1 MWYQMPLET
10 NKKSIS
16 STVIQGFALLK
27 CFTQMR
33 PLLGNKE
40 LSELCNLPPSTVAR
54 LTHTLCEIGLL
65 QRVNQFR
72 KYQLGYEALTLAY
85 PVIANMRERHVARRH
100 MKELTDQTKAQTSM
114 AVINNLDAIYVESF
128 RPDEDWLFKPE
139 IGTTRPILLT
149 AIGHS
154 LLYSLTT
161 DRFNY
166 LMAQAKNIYK
176 GKFSTIKRQ
185 IEESFSQLRARG
197 YCSVLGTYR
206 PELHAVA
213 IPLYKDQTEHPIA
226 FNLSIKIGSS
236 ISNIHKF
243 GPKIIELRDKTA
255 AEMGIP

>member
-1 MWYQMPLET
+1 VPSKT
-10 NKKSIS
+10 SKKAIS
-16 STVIQGFALLK
+16 STVIQGFSLLK

-40 LSELCNLPPSTVAR
+40 LSELCNLPPSTIAR

-100 MKELTDQTKAQTSM
+100 MKELTDQTRAQTSM

-128 RPDEDWLFKPE
+128 RPEEDWLFKPE

-154 LLYSLTT
+154 LLYSLPT

-166 LMAQAKNIYK
+166 LMAQAKNTLK
-176 GKFSTIKRQ
+176 GKFSVIRHQ
-185 IEESFSQLRARG
+185 IEESFSQLNSKG

-206 PELHAVA
+206 PELHAVSV
-213 IPLYKDQTEHPIA
+213 PFYKVQTEHPIA
-226 FNLSIKIGSS
+226 FNLSVKIDTSV
-236 ISNIHKF
+236 SNIHKF
-243 GPKIIELRDKTA
+243 GPRLIELRDRTA